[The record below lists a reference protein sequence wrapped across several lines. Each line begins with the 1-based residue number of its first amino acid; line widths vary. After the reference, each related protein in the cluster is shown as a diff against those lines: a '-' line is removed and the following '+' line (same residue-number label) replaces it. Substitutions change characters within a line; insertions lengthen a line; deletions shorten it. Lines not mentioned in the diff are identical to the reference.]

1 MTHCVLDKCYRVWK
15 SHAQV
20 FGAPNFLL
28 ISIILYCENLL
39 LIIILYCEN
48 LLLSIILYCENL
60 LLSNFLRKAD
70 SLPSNSLCILLVQIS
85 HPSWARFKFSWHPKS
100 KVNKYKHSRD
110 GRPFKTYPPH
120 PRLIFKG
127 DSMVYTIFLFLCQGW
142 DHMMFPLSSNILI
155 SVHVLKPLN
164 FQWITH

>member
-1 MTHCVLDKCYRVWK
+1 MTRCVLDKCYWVWK

-28 ISIILYCENLL
+28 IS
-39 LIIILYCEN
+39 IILYCEN

-100 KVNKYKHSRD
+100 QVNKYKHSRD
-110 GRPFKTYPPH
+110 RRPFKTYPPH